1 MHTSIR
7 SALAVKP
14 ARNPIAN
21 STKYSN
27 ACAAWIVPGFSLEGL
42 CKRGHERMGTQVIR
56 DGRRFAGPCF
66 YGPLAYTFSFNS
78 VQLNPRLED
87 NLKRRS
93 GAFTEDA
100 VHRARPLL
108 VQMRNISDWIR
119 SHRSQLEALAWLISV
134 VGISLVL
141 LLFVFGPKRIAPIEH
156 GTPTSRREFTSKEP
170 CGPISWRRFDKGK
183 SNSQTGFTAL
193 RWYSICLDSSS
204 FRNSPAT
211 MW

>member
-1 MHTSIR
+1 MPPGSFLVFHWRDYANGGTSEWGLR
-7 SALAVKP
+7 S
-14 ARNPIAN
+14 R
-21 STKYSN
+21 
-27 ACAAWIVPGFSLEGL
+27 
-42 CKRGHERMGTQVIR
+42 R

-78 VQLNPRLED
+78 VQLNPRLQD

-183 SNSQTGFTAL
+183 SNSSDRVYSSEMVLHLLGLQQLSEFAGNDMVAFTGAL
-193 RWYSICLDSSS
+193 LEHGAIRDLH
-204 FRNSPAT
+204 RAAVAP
-211 MW
+211 